1 MRERRV
7 RTRRGAWIA
16 AAGCSALILV
26 ATLSPEPDAVSTGC
40 EWPGCLLDV
49 AQNLVL
55 FVPLGASLLLA
66 TRSHTKSIAA
76 GAALS
81 LAVELLQLHVI
92 RGRDASLSDWISN
105 TMGTAAGTG
114 VAVAVDAILRRRR

>member
-1 MRERRV
+1 V
-7 RTRRGAWIA
+7 PARRGWSIA
-16 AAGCSALILV
+16 AAGCTALILV
-26 ATLSPEPDAVSTGC
+26 ATLSPEPEAVGIGC
-40 EWPGCLLDV
+40 QWPWCLFDV

-55 FVPLGASLLLA
+55 FAPLGASLFLA
-66 TRSHTKSIAA
+66 TRSHTKSIIA

-114 VAVAVDAILRRRR
+114 VAAAVDAILRRRR